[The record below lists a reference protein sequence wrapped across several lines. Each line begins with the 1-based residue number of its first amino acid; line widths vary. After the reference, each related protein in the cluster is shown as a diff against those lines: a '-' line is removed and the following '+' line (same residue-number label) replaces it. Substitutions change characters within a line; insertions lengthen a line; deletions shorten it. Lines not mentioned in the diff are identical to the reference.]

1 MAPRVVFFGGCILRD
16 NVTINKQ
23 CGRQAAAQGLA
34 APAMSEIDD
43 IFASKGK
50 GKVVSTPIP
59 GPSTSSSKAP
69 PKKRKKKKSNPTGP
83 PSIKNAKDQT
93 EGPLPSSKKRPLP
106 ETIVDTSQNVAGP
119 SKRHKGDPEKKSKV
133 DKAAEGEIAGFKDSR
148 GSGSRMPF
156 SFLCS
161 HLHRRDFRRKNDRR
175 RLASLQGRRTWHTR

>member
-1 MAPRVVFFGGCILRD
+1 
-16 NVTINKQ
+16 
-23 CGRQAAAQGLA
+23 
-34 APAMSEIDD
+34 MSEIDD

-59 GPSTSSSKAP
+59 GPSTSSPKAP
-69 PKKRKKKKSNPTGP
+69 PKKTKKKKLNSTGP
-83 PSIKNAKDQT
+83 PSIKT

-119 SKRHKGDPEKKSKV
+119 PKRHKGDPEKKSKV

-156 SFLCS
+156 F
-161 HLHRRDFRRKNDRR
+161 F
-175 RLASLQGRRTWHTR
+175 SLLPPSSTRSS